1 MDTIAGFARL
11 TETTVVESHHWPV
24 HYFTWVN
31 LKGAVISISIGIV
44 LYFGFIRTCLMKKE
58 NGERVYVN
66 RLPEWFD
73 LEKNIYQPVVL
84 GFLPF
89 VGGLCCRLLD
99 KMTDFFVLVLRK
111 NVFKPK
117 KKHRPVVVG
126 NELTHVLGWFMD
138 SVAHFLNATVL
149 RKRPI
154 KTSYEEQL
162 AITSMEVDKTLQLV
176 GRSISFGLLLFGIG
190 LIITLLYLLF

>member
-1 MDTIAGFARL
+1 M
-11 TETTVVESHHWPV
+11 
-24 HYFTWVN
+24 
-31 LKGAVISISIGIV
+31 
-44 LYFGFIRTCLMKKE
+44 
-58 NGERVYVN
+58 
-66 RLPEWFD
+66 
-73 LEKNIYQPVVL
+73 
-84 GFLPF
+84 PF

-126 NELTHVLGWFMD
+126 NELTHALGWFMD
-138 SVAHFLNATVL
+138 SAAHGLNSTIL

-162 AITSMEVDKTLQLV
+162 AIRTMEVENTMQLV